1 MTLRTTQ
8 SQSLKVNFSKVVFV
22 GKMPCFGLHL
32 LPNNGFSGKL
42 IKYVKI
48 IYVVGLEPVTIGGIN
63 MANAVFTK
71 GEGNKGTIKFE
82 VPVDVYEKGIDA
94 AFNDVKKQI
103 TVPGFR
109 KGKMPKQVFFQM
121 YGEES
126 LYQDALNVVLPD
138 VFADAVA
145 EAGVTTV
152 GQPKIDAESMNKGEA
167 WVLTAEVEL
176 APEIELGEY
185 KGVKVPASDVTVSD
199 EELDAEIT
207 RLQEGQAELV
217 LVDAPA
223 KNGDTV
229 VIDFVGSVDG
239 VEFDGGKG
247 ENYSLELGS
256 GSFIPGF
263 EDQLVGAK
271 AEDVVNV
278 NVTFPEEYQA
288 ADLAGK
294 DALFV
299 VTVHEVKAKE
309 VPALDDEFAKDIDE
323 EVETLAE
330 LKDKVKA
337 RLTTSKEDAAKDA
350 KEDAAIAAVVDNASV
365 EGGQIPDSMIH
376 EDVHR
381 QMNQFFASMQ
391 QQGISPELYYQI
403 TGSSEDDLHK
413 QYEEGAERR
422 VKTNLVLEA
431 IVKAENIKPSADDI
445 AAEVK
450 SLADQYG
457 MDEAAVRGA
466 LSDDMLSHDI
476 AIKQVVDMI
485 VDNAVEA

>member
-1 MTLRTTQ
+1 
-8 SQSLKVNFSKVVFV
+8 
-22 GKMPCFGLHL
+22 
-32 LPNNGFSGKL
+32 
-42 IKYVKI
+42 
-48 IYVVGLEPVTIGGIN
+48 

-82 VPVDVYEKGIDA
+82 VPVDVYEKGINA

>member
-1 MTLRTTQ
+1 
-8 SQSLKVNFSKVVFV
+8 
-22 GKMPCFGLHL
+22 
-32 LPNNGFSGKL
+32 
-42 IKYVKI
+42 
-48 IYVVGLEPVTIGGIN
+48 

-185 KGVKVPASDVTVSD
+185 KGVKVPSSDVTVSD

>member
-1 MTLRTTQ
+1 
-8 SQSLKVNFSKVVFV
+8 
-22 GKMPCFGLHL
+22 
-32 LPNNGFSGKL
+32 
-42 IKYVKI
+42 
-48 IYVVGLEPVTIGGIN
+48 

-207 RLQEGQAELV
+207 RLQEDQAELV

>member
-1 MTLRTTQ
+1 
-8 SQSLKVNFSKVVFV
+8 
-22 GKMPCFGLHL
+22 
-32 LPNNGFSGKL
+32 
-42 IKYVKI
+42 
-48 IYVVGLEPVTIGGIN
+48 

-403 TGSSEDDLHK
+403 TGSSEDGLHK

-431 IVKAENIKPSADDI
+431 IVKAENIQPSADDI

>member
-1 MTLRTTQ
+1 
-8 SQSLKVNFSKVVFV
+8 
-22 GKMPCFGLHL
+22 
-32 LPNNGFSGKL
+32 
-42 IKYVKI
+42 
-48 IYVVGLEPVTIGGIN
+48 

-457 MDEAAVRGA
+457 MEEAAVRGA

>member
-1 MTLRTTQ
+1 
-8 SQSLKVNFSKVVFV
+8 
-22 GKMPCFGLHL
+22 
-32 LPNNGFSGKL
+32 
-42 IKYVKI
+42 
-48 IYVVGLEPVTIGGIN
+48 

-223 KNGDTV
+223 KSGDTV

>member
-1 MTLRTTQ
+1 
-8 SQSLKVNFSKVVFV
+8 
-22 GKMPCFGLHL
+22 
-32 LPNNGFSGKL
+32 
-42 IKYVKI
+42 
-48 IYVVGLEPVTIGGIN
+48 

-103 TVPGFR
+103 SVPGFR

-126 LYQDALNVVLPD
+126 LYQDALNKVLPD
-138 VFADAVA
+138 VYGEAVSETGA
-145 EAGVTTV
+145 ITV
-152 GQPKIDAESMNKGEA
+152 GQPKIEAESMNKGEA

-176 APEIELGEY
+176 APEIELGQY
-185 KGVKVPASDVTVSD
+185 KGVEVPASDTSVSDADVD
-199 EELDAEIT
+199 EELANM
-207 RLQEGQAELV
+207 QQGQSELV
-217 LVDAPA
+217 LVDEAA

-229 VIDFVGSVDG
+229 VIDFDGSVDG
-239 VEFDGGKG
+239 VHFDGGQAD
-247 ENYSLELGS
+247 NYSLELGS

-263 EDQLVGAK
+263 EEQLVGAK
-271 AEDVVNV
+271 AEDKVDVK
-278 NVTFPEEYQA
+278 VTFPEDYQA

-294 DALFV
+294 EAVFE
-299 VTVHEVKAKE
+299 VTVHEVKSKE
-309 VPALDDEFAKDIDE
+309 VPALDDEFAKDVDE

-330 LKDKVKA
+330 LTEKVKA
-337 RLTTSKEDAAKDA
+337 RLVDQKASAAKEA
-350 KEDAAIAAVVDNASV
+350 KEDAAVAAAVDNAKV
-365 EGGQIPDSMIH
+365 VGDEIPDAMID

-381 QMNQFFASMQ
+381 QMNQMFASMQ

-403 TGSSEDDLHK
+403 TGTSEDDLHK

-431 IVKAENIKPSADDI
+431 IVKAEDIKPSDEEI

-450 SLADQYG
+450 SLA
-457 MDEAAVRGA
+457 EAYNMEEDAVRNA

-476 AIKQVVDMI
+476 AIKSVVDLI
-485 VDNAVEA
+485 VAEAVEA

>member
-1 MTLRTTQ
+1 
-8 SQSLKVNFSKVVFV
+8 
-22 GKMPCFGLHL
+22 
-32 LPNNGFSGKL
+32 
-42 IKYVKI
+42 
-48 IYVVGLEPVTIGGIN
+48 

-94 AFNDVKKQI
+94 ASNDVKKQI

>member
-1 MTLRTTQ
+1 
-8 SQSLKVNFSKVVFV
+8 
-22 GKMPCFGLHL
+22 
-32 LPNNGFSGKL
+32 
-42 IKYVKI
+42 
-48 IYVVGLEPVTIGGIN
+48 

-109 KGKMPKQVFFQM
+109 KGKMPKQVFIQM

-126 LYQDALNVVLPD
+126 LYQDALNIVLPD
-138 VFADAVA
+138 VYADAVA

-152 GQPKIDAESMNKGEA
+152 GQPKIDAESMNKDEA

-485 VDNAVEA
+485 VENAVEA

>member
-1 MTLRTTQ
+1 
-8 SQSLKVNFSKVVFV
+8 
-22 GKMPCFGLHL
+22 
-32 LPNNGFSGKL
+32 
-42 IKYVKI
+42 
-48 IYVVGLEPVTIGGIN
+48 

-126 LYQDALNVVLPD
+126 LYQDALNIVLPD
-138 VFADAVA
+138 VYADAVA

-152 GQPKIDAESMNKGEA
+152 GQPKIDAESMNKDEA

-485 VDNAVEA
+485 VENAVEA

>member
-1 MTLRTTQ
+1 
-8 SQSLKVNFSKVVFV
+8 
-22 GKMPCFGLHL
+22 
-32 LPNNGFSGKL
+32 
-42 IKYVKI
+42 
-48 IYVVGLEPVTIGGIN
+48 

-403 TGSSEDDLHK
+403 TGSSEDVLHK

>member
-1 MTLRTTQ
+1 
-8 SQSLKVNFSKVVFV
+8 
-22 GKMPCFGLHL
+22 
-32 LPNNGFSGKL
+32 
-42 IKYVKI
+42 
-48 IYVVGLEPVTIGGIN
+48 

-103 TVPGFR
+103 SVPGFR

-126 LYQDALNVVLPD
+126 LYQDALNKVLPD
-138 VFADAVA
+138 VYGEAVSETGA
-145 EAGVTTV
+145 ITV
-152 GQPKIDAESMNKGEA
+152 GQPKIEAESMNKGEA

-176 APEIELGEY
+176 APEIELGQY
-185 KGVKVPASDVTVSD
+185 KGVEVPASDTSVSDADVD
-199 EELDAEIT
+199 EELANM
-207 RLQEGQAELV
+207 QQGQSELV
-217 LVDAPA
+217 LVDEAA

-229 VIDFVGSVDG
+229 VIDFDGSVDG
-239 VEFDGGKG
+239 VHFDGGQAD
-247 ENYSLELGS
+247 NYSLELGS

-263 EDQLVGAK
+263 EEQLVGAK
-271 AEDVVNV
+271 AEDKVDVK
-278 NVTFPEEYQA
+278 VTFPEDYQA
-288 ADLAGK
+288 DDLAGK
-294 DALFV
+294 EAVFE
-299 VTVHEVKAKE
+299 VTVHEVKSKE
-309 VPALDDEFAKDIDE
+309 VPALDDEFAKDVDE

-330 LKDKVKA
+330 LTEKVKA
-337 RLTTSKEDAAKDA
+337 RLADQKASAAKEA
-350 KEDAAIAAVVDNASV
+350 KEDAAVAAAVDNAKV
-365 EGGQIPDSMIH
+365 VGDEIPDAMID

-381 QMNQFFASMQ
+381 QMNQMFASMQ

-403 TGSSEDDLHK
+403 TGTSEDDLHK

-431 IVKAENIKPSADDI
+431 IVKAEDIKPSDEEI

-450 SLADQYG
+450 SLA
-457 MDEAAVRGA
+457 EAYNMEEDAVRNA

-476 AIKQVVDMI
+476 AIKSVVDLI
-485 VDNAVEA
+485 VAEAVEA

>member
-1 MTLRTTQ
+1 
-8 SQSLKVNFSKVVFV
+8 
-22 GKMPCFGLHL
+22 
-32 LPNNGFSGKL
+32 
-42 IKYVKI
+42 
-48 IYVVGLEPVTIGGIN
+48 

-152 GQPKIDAESMNKGEA
+152 GQPKIDAESMNKDEA

-176 APEIELGEY
+176 APEIELGDY

-199 EELDAEIT
+199 EELDAEIA

-485 VDNAVEA
+485 VENAVEA

>member
-1 MTLRTTQ
+1 
-8 SQSLKVNFSKVVFV
+8 
-22 GKMPCFGLHL
+22 
-32 LPNNGFSGKL
+32 
-42 IKYVKI
+42 
-48 IYVVGLEPVTIGGIN
+48 

-403 TGSSEDDLHK
+403 TGSSEDDLYK

>member
-1 MTLRTTQ
+1 
-8 SQSLKVNFSKVVFV
+8 
-22 GKMPCFGLHL
+22 
-32 LPNNGFSGKL
+32 
-42 IKYVKI
+42 
-48 IYVVGLEPVTIGGIN
+48 

-109 KGKMPKQVFFQM
+109 KGKMPKQVFIQM

-126 LYQDALNVVLPD
+126 LYQDALNIVLPD
-138 VFADAVA
+138 VYADAVA

-152 GQPKIDAESMNKGEA
+152 GQPKIDAESMNKDEA

-176 APEIELGEY
+176 APEIELGDY

-199 EELDAEIT
+199 EELDAEIA

-247 ENYSLELGS
+247 DNYSLELGS

-323 EVETLAE
+323 EVDTLAE

-485 VDNAVEA
+485 VENAVEA

>member
-1 MTLRTTQ
+1 
-8 SQSLKVNFSKVVFV
+8 
-22 GKMPCFGLHL
+22 
-32 LPNNGFSGKL
+32 
-42 IKYVKI
+42 
-48 IYVVGLEPVTIGGIN
+48 

-337 RLTTSKEDAAKDA
+337 RLKTSKEDAAKDA

>member
-1 MTLRTTQ
+1 
-8 SQSLKVNFSKVVFV
+8 
-22 GKMPCFGLHL
+22 
-32 LPNNGFSGKL
+32 
-42 IKYVKI
+42 
-48 IYVVGLEPVTIGGIN
+48 

-207 RLQEGQAELV
+207 RLQEGQAELA

>member
-1 MTLRTTQ
+1 
-8 SQSLKVNFSKVVFV
+8 
-22 GKMPCFGLHL
+22 
-32 LPNNGFSGKL
+32 
-42 IKYVKI
+42 
-48 IYVVGLEPVTIGGIN
+48 
-63 MANAVFTK
+63 MANAVFTR

>member
-1 MTLRTTQ
+1 
-8 SQSLKVNFSKVVFV
+8 
-22 GKMPCFGLHL
+22 
-32 LPNNGFSGKL
+32 
-42 IKYVKI
+42 
-48 IYVVGLEPVTIGGIN
+48 

-256 GSFIPGF
+256 DSFIPGF

>member
-1 MTLRTTQ
+1 
-8 SQSLKVNFSKVVFV
+8 
-22 GKMPCFGLHL
+22 
-32 LPNNGFSGKL
+32 
-42 IKYVKI
+42 
-48 IYVVGLEPVTIGGIN
+48 

-247 ENYSLELGS
+247 DNYSLELGS
-256 GSFIPGF
+256 NSFIPGF

>member
-1 MTLRTTQ
+1 
-8 SQSLKVNFSKVVFV
+8 
-22 GKMPCFGLHL
+22 
-32 LPNNGFSGKL
+32 
-42 IKYVKI
+42 
-48 IYVVGLEPVTIGGIN
+48 

-126 LYQDALNVVLPD
+126 LYQDALNIVLPD
-138 VFADAVA
+138 VYADAVA

-176 APEIELGEY
+176 APEIELGDY

-247 ENYSLELGS
+247 DNYSLELGS
-256 GSFIPGF
+256 NSFIPGF

-271 AEDVVNV
+271 ADDVVNV

-485 VDNAVEA
+485 VENAVEA

>member
-1 MTLRTTQ
+1 
-8 SQSLKVNFSKVVFV
+8 
-22 GKMPCFGLHL
+22 
-32 LPNNGFSGKL
+32 
-42 IKYVKI
+42 
-48 IYVVGLEPVTIGGIN
+48 

-199 EELDAEIT
+199 EELDAEIA

-413 QYEEGAERR
+413 QYEDGAERR